1 MEVRLHTSNGHSRVL
16 LRFRDPGSRRER
28 SLDDRACLAAI
39 GDVLV
44 EQNRVC
50 RYVAIALPMSSSA
63 ETHRVKSWRNEELLK
78 SESCT
83 MSELGVHSGTTVQ
96 FVV

>member
-1 MEVRLHTSNGHSRVL
+1 VRLHTSNGHSRVL

-28 SLDDRACLAAI
+28 SLAAI